1 MFHVIAGDDVDVA
14 GAGDIDISDG
24 QGVLHGA
31 DFIAFHG
38 GLQGADGV
46 DLGDEH
52 AGAEAAHGLGA
63 ALAHIAVTA
72 DHDDLAGNHDVSGT
86 LDAVGQGLAAAVK
99 VVEFGLGHGVI
110 DVDGREKQFFG
121 GFELIQPVDAGGGF
135 LGNAADMGGYVV
147 PVVGIL
153 CVAVLQA
160 GQDDGLFLAG
170 SGLVEQGGII
180 LAVAALVNEQGGVT
194 AIVHDEVRSF
204 AIRPGLRHFGAP
216 PVVLEAFTLPREDF
230 GHPVGGDGRGGVILG
245 GEDVAGSPA
254 DVGTELIKRPD
265 EHGRL
270 DGHMQGTGDAQ
281 SLKRLAR
288 AVLSDAFHE
297 AGHLTLGKLHFLASE
312 VCEIQILYFVIQG
325 KVEFLDHVQGPPL
338 KKMRRLVTRLVINH
352 YMRITEYSFP
362 QSLSST
368 SPEGKISRK
377 QKKPGRAESFPPE
390 IRRKGPAEPGRE
402 K

>member
-1 MFHVIAGDDVDVA
+1 M
-14 GAGDIDISDG
+14 
-24 QGVLHGA
+24 
-31 DFIAFHG
+31 
-38 GLQGADGV
+38 
-46 DLGDEH
+46 
-52 AGAEAAHGLGA
+52 
-63 ALAHIAVTA
+63 
-72 DHDDLAGNHDVSGT
+72 
-86 LDAVGQGLAAAVK
+86 
-99 VVEFGLGHGVI
+99 
-110 DVDGREKQFFG
+110 
-121 GFELIQPVDAGGGF
+121 
-135 LGNAADMGGYVV
+135 
-147 PVVGIL
+147 
-153 CVAVLQA
+153 
-160 GQDDGLFLAG
+160 
-170 SGLVEQGGII
+170 
-180 LAVAALVNEQGGVT
+180 
-194 AIVHDEVRSF
+194 
-204 AIRPGLRHFGAP
+204 
-216 PVVLEAFTLPREDF
+216 
-230 GHPVGGDGRGGVILG
+230 ILG